1 LVSTVGTRLD
11 VSVQIAVLD
20 PLRAVNRALLELIDG
35 FDADDWNC
43 PTVHKDRSVKD
54 LTAHLLHGSIRRVSG
69 MRGGYRPSSAR
80 TFSTAEDLTRFI
92 SQRLEGNRSGNR
104 RFA

>member
-1 LVSTVGTRLD
+1 MSILLD
-11 VSVQIAVLD
+11 SNIRIPALE
-20 PLRAVNRALLELIDG
+20 PLRTVNAALLELLDG
-35 FDADDWNC
+35 FDTDDWSR

-69 MRGGYRPSSAR
+69 MRDGYRPLTAR

-92 SQRLEGNRSGNR
+92 QDDNRAFMNAMSG
-104 RFA
+104 